1 MSPPDFFRS
10 GSRLGMRPS
19 DFRSDHI
26 AILCFR
32 PDDFVDVVHIDFPL
46 CEKTMNI
53 FSVPDGG
60 VFFVFTIQE
69 ICPSRCLLLQKWSK
83 FCKVVILVAGDWG
96 SQRGIAASPYRSL
109 PPRGRGTASAV
120 DRVLSYIA
128 CLRRSS
134 PALFH
139 TARTLSGSL
148 RSPPSTRGEGFVSG
162 KYCMHTLFAFET
174 AILSYRHLPKV

>member
-1 MSPPDFFRS
+1 MISPFAKNNEHFLRTGCRS
-10 GSRLGMRPS
+10 
-19 DFRSDHI
+19 F
-26 AILCFR
+26 LCLY
-32 PDDFVDVVHIDFPL
+32 ITGNL
-46 CEKTMNI
+46 
-53 FSVPDGG
+53 SLAVP
-60 VFFVFTIQE
+60 FAA
-69 ICPSRCLLLQKWSK
+69 
-83 FCKVVILVAGDWG
+83 KVVILVTGDWG

-162 KYCMHTLFAFET
+162 KYCMHTLFACET